1 MTSMATPRASRTAAA
16 RTWLIGEALGATRLF
31 YMSVWRNWL
40 TLKQY
45 KVNFF
50 FSFLSGALFGLG
62 MLMFAL
68 VFDTEL
74 LQRTVGTTNYVSF
87 AVLGVGYQ
95 AWQGVAL
102 WGASEMFR
110 NELSTGQIDYTFTCP
125 FSRYGYILSNVA
137 ALAVQETI
145 FFVPMF
151 AVGMWFT
158 RETLT
163 LSGLA
168 LGLLGTL
175 LSVGVLVQMG
185 AFFGALVLRYRQVT
199 AIFGFFNFAFQML
212 TGMFVPVQA
221 MPAALRA
228 VGLTLLPQTYGMDL
242 LRHYVMGTDT
252 IVPAAQEWGMLV
264 LQLVV
269 FGALAKASVA
279 LLERS
284 ARDQGLHYI

>member
-1 MTSMATPRASRTAAA
+1 MATPRASRTAAA

-175 LSVGVLVQMG
+175 LSVGVLVQLG

-242 LRHYVMGTDT
+242 LRHYVMGTST
-252 IVPAAQEWGMLV
+252 IVPVAQEWGMLV

>member
-1 MTSMATPRASRTAAA
+1 MATPRASRAAAA

-175 LSVGVLVQMG
+175 LSVGVLVQLG

-242 LRHYVMGTDT
+242 LRHYVMGTST
-252 IVPAAQEWGMLV
+252 IVPVAQEWGMLV

>member
-62 MLMFAL
+62 MPMFAL

-175 LSVGVLVQMG
+175 LSVGVLVQLG

-242 LRHYVMGTDT
+242 LRHYVMGTST
-252 IVPAAQEWGMLV
+252 IVPVAQEWGMLV